1 MKKMFLTLVMAMA
14 VSVSFGSEPINRV
27 GQQVYFNCAKQNHFF
42 DKCVAE
48 NCSNIKEA
56 AKELE
61 CRDECV
67 NKTLQIDCGSN

>member
-1 MKKMFLTLVMAMA
+1 MKKMFLALVMAA
-14 VSVSFGSEPINRV
+14 VSVSFGSDRINRE
-27 GQQVYFNCAKQNHFF
+27 GQRLNFSCPKQNYYF

-48 NCSNIKEA
+48 NCNIKEA
-56 AKELE
+56 AKEIE

>member
-1 MKKMFLTLVMAMA
+1 MKKMFLMAIVA
-14 VSVSFGSEPINRV
+14 AASVSFGGELINRV

-56 AKELE
+56 AKEIE

>member
-1 MKKMFLTLVMAMA
+1 MKKMFLVAVMAA
-14 VSVSFGSEPINRV
+14 ASVSFGSDLINRV
-27 GQQVYFNCAKQNHFF
+27 GQQVHFNCTKQNHFF

-56 AKELE
+56 AKEIE